1 MTRKKILDVSKSL
14 FEKKGFKSVR
24 TSEIAELAEIG
35 EGTLFNYFK
44 SKSELF
50 IAALFD
56 DLSFVQY
63 EMDGDGLESEEQIV
77 NEIVRII
84 EYYVKNAKQINKKL
98 LREYFSIMYDAIDTD
113 SQTTRQSQIDADQ
126 IISNNLEA
134 LIVSL
139 VKSKKVSAHF
149 DVQTA
154 VKCIY
159 GCSITIFN
167 DFVYSDLMT
176 YESMMEE
183 IRNQVEFI
191 LDGKVICGKIG
202 RSRINESPGTE

>member
-1 MTRKKILDVSKSL
+1 MLTRKKILEVSKVL

-56 DLSFVQY
+56 DLSFVEY
-63 EMDGDGLESEEQIV
+63 EIDADGLESEEQIV

-84 EYYVKNAKQINKKL
+84 EYYVKNAKQMDKKL
-98 LREYFSIMYDAIDTD
+98 LKEYFSIMYDAIDTE
-113 SQTTRQSQIDADQ
+113 SQTIRQSQIEADQ
-126 IISNNLEA
+126 IISNKLED
-134 LIVSL
+134 LFFSL
-139 VKSKKVSAHF
+139 VKTKKVGTHF
-149 DVQTA
+149 DIQTA

-167 DFVYSDLMT
+167 EFVYSNLLS

-183 IRNQVEFI
+183 IRKQVEFI
-191 LDGKVICGKIG
+191 LDGKIK
-202 RSRINESPGTE
+202 